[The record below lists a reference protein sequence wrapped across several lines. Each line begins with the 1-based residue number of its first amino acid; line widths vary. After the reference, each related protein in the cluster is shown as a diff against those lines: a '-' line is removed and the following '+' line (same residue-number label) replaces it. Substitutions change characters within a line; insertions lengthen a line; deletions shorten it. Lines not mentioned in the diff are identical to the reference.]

1 MASRVEL
8 CLRSPVSRF
17 MPDEGHA
24 FTPKSTGDSSILDGV
39 MALVVDDS
47 DSWELIGQTLH
58 STPTSA

>member
-1 MASRVEL
+1 
-8 CLRSPVSRF
+8 